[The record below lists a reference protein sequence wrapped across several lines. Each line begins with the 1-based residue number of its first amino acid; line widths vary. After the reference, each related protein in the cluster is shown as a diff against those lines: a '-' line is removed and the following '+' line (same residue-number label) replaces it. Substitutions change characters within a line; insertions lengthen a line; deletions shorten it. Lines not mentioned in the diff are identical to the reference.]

1 MKNKILMAVSFVAL
15 ALVCQPSTLGQLPN
29 QTPAPPRPETGTRK
43 PSGTPTGIPP
53 TIINST
59 LLIYTKNGVG
69 TNYTNTGGEFPSQLT
84 ASANVNKSFTL
95 HWTRPKPGKAEQAKL
110 YISVSPTLWIPSQEV
125 TMPAGSTSV
134 DIPYSMKTQAP
145 KFYEMKVVGP
155 TVSSSQVTINYTGK
169 DNTGA
174 DAVLPEPPKGGAP
187 FQSFKVK
194 VVGAKYTPR
203 VGTSSDPGFQPAKL
217 SLTLVAADETP
228 IKGIMVEVYSE
239 PFKNSEYITASDSKN
254 SPIPLFSG
262 HREGPY
268 ALHPGVPKVI
278 TILLH
283 HTSKGQ
289 VNAQEA
295 GPGIYSPGDWN
306 LAYGQTTTASFRWS
320 VDQGKL
326 TGSFDQSVKKPW
338 QLSQ

>member
-1 MKNKILMAVSFVAL
+1 MKSKIITAGSFFAL
-15 ALVCQPSTLGQLPN
+15 ALLCQPATLGQFPN
-29 QTPAPPRPETGTRK
+29 QTPARPRPETGARK
-43 PSGTPTGIPP
+43 PTGTPTGIPP

-69 TNYTNTGGEFPSQLT
+69 TNYINTGGEFPSQLT
-84 ASANVNKSFTL
+84 ASANVNKTFSL
-95 HWTRPKPGKAEQAKL
+95 RWTRSKPGKAEQGKL
-110 YISVSPTLWIPSQEV
+110 YITASPTTWTPVQDV
-125 TMPAGSTSV
+125 TMPAGGTSV
-134 DIPYSMKTQAP
+134 DIHYSMINHAP
-145 KFYEMKVVGP
+145 KFYEMKVVGQ
-155 TVSSSQVTINYTGK
+155 TGSSSKVTINYTGK
-169 DNTGA
+169 DSTGA
-174 DAVLPEPPKGGAP
+174 DAVLTEPPKSSAP

-217 SLTLVAADETP
+217 SLTLVAEDETP

-254 SPIPLFSG
+254 SPIALFSG
-262 HREGPY
+262 HRDGPY
-268 ALHPGVPKVI
+268 ALHPGAPKVI

-283 HTSKGQ
+283 HTSKSQ

-295 GPGIYSPGDWN
+295 GTGIYSPGDWN

-326 TGSFDQSVKKPW
+326 SGSLDQSVKKSW
-338 QLSQ
+338 QWSQ